1 LGFFEPSR
9 PTGVLGDEGRGL
21 RVDADELLVERIRGG
36 DIAAFDVLYERH
48 EVRLFSYLHA
58 VLHDRGDAEE
68 VLHDAFLKVL
78 RDQRAEFKHDGS
90 FRSWLYRVARNMAL
104 NHKRST
110 GRRDRGRTSIDDER
124 DDGGVVVAQQTA
136 NEQTM
141 MADRAIEARQLDA
154 ALAVALGRL
163 PSNLGELWHLRT
175 SGLSYE
181 QIATVVDVPLGTVKS
196 RMHQMVNVLREELKP
211 WIAPE

>member
-1 LGFFEPSR
+1 MFLR
-9 PTGVLGDEGRGL
+9 VNRGTK
-21 RVDADELLVERIRGG
+21 RVDADELLVERIRSG
-36 DIAAFDVLYERH
+36 DVGAFDILYERH
-48 EVRLFSYLHA
+48 EVRLFAYLQA
-58 VLHDRGDAEE
+58 VLHDRADAEE

-78 RDQRAEFKHDGS
+78 RDQRAEFNHEGA

-104 NHKRST
+104 NHKRSS
-110 GRRDRGRTSIDDER
+110 GRRDRGRTSLEEAERADEEER
-124 DDGGVVVAQQTA
+124 VAAPRTTA
-136 NEQTM
+136 EQMT
-141 MADRAIEARQLDA
+141 ADRAIEARQLDA

-196 RMHQMVNVLREELKP
+196 RMHQMVTVLREELKP

>member
-1 LGFFEPSR
+1 
-9 PTGVLGDEGRGL
+9 
-21 RVDADELLVERIRGG
+21 VDADELLVERIRSG

-48 EVRLFSYLHA
+48 EVRLFAYLQA

-78 RDQRAEFKHDGS
+78 RDQRAEFNHEGA

-110 GRRDRGRTSIDDER
+110 GRRDRGRTSLDDER
-124 DDGGVVVAQQTA
+124 DEQQPDHGHHHQDGVVQTSA
-136 NEQTM
+136 EQVT
-141 MADRAIEARQLDA
+141 ADRALEARQLDA

-181 QIATVVDVPLGTVKS
+181 QIATVVDIPLGTVKS
-196 RMHQMVNVLREELKP
+196 RMHQMVTVLREELKP